1 MKKVFGVQAE
11 VNITADEEVVKGIGK
26 GISKGAIAIDDI
38 IKSVKPEIEKA
49 LKDWIK
55 EDKNKCKENK

>member
-1 MKKVFGVQAE
+1 MKKLFGVQAE
-11 VNITADEEVVKGIGK
+11 VNITADEEVVKSIGK

-49 LKDWIK
+49 LKNWIK
-55 EDKNKCKENK
+55 EDKNK

>member
-26 GISKGAIAIDDI
+26 GISKGAIAIGDI